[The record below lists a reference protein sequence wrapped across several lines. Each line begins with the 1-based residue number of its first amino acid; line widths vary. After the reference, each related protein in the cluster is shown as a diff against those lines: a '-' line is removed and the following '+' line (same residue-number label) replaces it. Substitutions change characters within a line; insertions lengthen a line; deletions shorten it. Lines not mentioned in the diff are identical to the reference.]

1 MLRKIL
7 TLTVA
12 ISAATLLMSAD
23 ALAWGGG
30 SWSHSGSGSWG
41 GGSWNRS
48 GSASH
53 TGRRG
58 NTYSRSYSG
67 SGSGYHYGGWGGYHG
82 GYHGPY
88 YGGGYYY
95 GGGFHPGS
103 FLAGYAAGV
112 YKSQQ

>member
-7 TLTVA
+7 TLTVS
-12 ISAATLLMSAD
+12 ICAATLFVSSAD
-23 ALAWGGG
+23 LLA
-30 SWSHSGSGSWG
+30 WG

-48 GSASH
+48 GSASY

-67 SGSGYHYGGWGGYHG
+67 SGSGYHYGGWGGYHGAYYGGYHGAYYG